1 MAVVLHILVEV
12 YVHVMAVAAQVVTG
26 QIYQHH
32 VLGILLW
39 IIFKVEG
46 VLAVLLGITGTLGG
60 SCNGIDVCLSA
71 LNAAVSLG
79 A

>member
-1 MAVVLHILVEV
+1 
-12 YVHVMAVAAQVVTG
+12 MAVAAQVVTG
-26 QIYQHH
+26 QIHQHH
-32 VLGILLW
+32 VLGILLGV
-39 IIFKVEG
+39 ILKVQG
-46 VLAVLLGITGTLGG
+46 VLAVLLGITGTFGG